1 MSSDK
6 KPEFANFDEFWSFYV
21 REHSNKNNRRLH
33 FAGTSLGLGCVAASF
48 LLKKRWMLLAAP
60 VLGYGG
66 AWIGHFFVEKNKPA
80 SFKYP
85 GWSFLADFKMYGL
98 IIQGKMDAEVERAHR
113 EHREKTEAAAEAS
126 ASAER
131 TDGAAAAN

>member
-1 MSSDK
+1 MSSSDDKK
-6 KPEFANFDEFWSFYV
+6 KPEFANFEEFWSFYV

-113 EHREKTEAAAEAS
+113 EHREIA
-126 ASAER
+126 
-131 TDGAAAAN
+131 GAAAAAN